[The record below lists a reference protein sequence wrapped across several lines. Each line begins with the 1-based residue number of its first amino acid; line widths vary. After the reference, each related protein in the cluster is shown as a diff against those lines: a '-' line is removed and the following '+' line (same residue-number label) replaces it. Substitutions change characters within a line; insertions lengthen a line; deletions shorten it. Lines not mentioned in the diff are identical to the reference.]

1 MKNNL
6 DASQNLAELINVII
20 NNSEVVGKMNVIIE
34 NSKTITNVI
43 TEIAKSVDT
52 INKKID
58 IKTFKKSS
66 KNLSI
71 VIAGVN
77 EYISGMIDVIN
88 NLKDPKY
95 GITFDKEFQVSMLG
109 VDYNLQR
116 IADATKDEK
125 TKESLNKDLE
135 MTKKSSVPQQII
147 TFSNVIGELFKSFSK
162 LGELAANPK
171 SIISFR
177 IGMEMLKS
185 NITSL
190 MDMMVSTFK
199 SLAVDDK
206 LKDVLDILVTEPETV
221 IRNTKN
227 ITKYT
232 NGKDA
237 PPDTVFKSGDITKK
251 GKQGLLDVI
260 TNTLNII
267 SMINGIP
274 IPNMLFFRIK
284 LKRSMKQITMLWGDL
299 RDFIGDGS
307 QFNPIAIDNLN
318 KTFEGLMQTY
328 GSIEEITKSALKVL
342 SVFKKRHTRRL
353 PKIMRVLFSVN
364 SKDNSVLFVIGQ
376 AVSST
381 DFNNITKEST
391 LEKFDNFAKIIT
403 KLKNI
408 AVSIS
413 IMGVLLVP
421 LLLATLSIKVFKK
434 TIDLILK
441 SFDGDMLK
449 DIEKS
454 QKTINQF
461 AILIGILSASI
472 LLLAITGILVK
483 ESISSIFFVAL
494 YCVLVIG
501 IFYLIT
507 HLIKELKELKIEK
520 EILYLSA
527 VILSISIT
535 VMLLALTGQLIKEE
549 WKNFGIIALFFGVVV
564 LSFIALALA
573 VTLLKELEVT
583 QSILYIAGAVFILSL
598 TAMLLALTSR
608 FIIAEWKNF
617 GIVSLFLAGLIGA
630 AMLLALTTRWIKEAG
645 KSLLYISLS
654 VGILVLIMYL
664 LVPISYLVNEN
675 WDNLLMT
682 LTLLGALVVS
692 VIGVA
697 YASKL
702 IEKGTKPLILIAIT
716 MIILSSS
723 ILILNEAGK
732 NLSWEAFGMFAAIVG
747 LLSALAIGLGV
758 PAVNVLAKAGAI
770 TLIMLGAAFM
780 TFAISLKTIVDSIKT
795 LKDLNID
802 PKNDTD
808 TIKAPIE
815 VLFNILSYANS
826 LDKGI
831 IRTGKRRLRVLSKSM
846 GYISNIAETLQN
858 IASLNLP
865 TKFDKTGK
873 PIDFRS
879 MNKEDFIAAAQN
891 AIGMVR
897 IIACLF
903 GDKEDVKD
911 ITILGSSISI
921 TPITTDDLKLITN
934 KTKRKIR
941 RLSEITSFVGDI
953 AETIQNIASLRV
965 PNGFDEQGK
974 PTGYIHMEERH
985 FTSAAE
991 NVVKIISTLITTIS
1005 SENIEKTIKSLSK
1018 KSLKN
1023 ISVLLSSLGNIKNIV
1038 DAIQSLAEM
1047 RFPVKFDSNGTPTE
1061 WRALTETETET
1072 ARTNLTSLLK
1082 DVLLALSSEELTS
1095 TLNDMSVKARNN
1107 FETIMGS
1114 ISGVNDLVDA
1124 VIKIGSSDKITD
1136 STKTNLTG
1144 MLKDILLAVGSE
1156 ELTKT
1161 LNDLSRKARE
1171 NFETIMGSI
1180 SGVNDLV
1187 DAVVKIGGVDKN
1199 ITIKDGIA
1207 NLKTVINDYAGIF
1220 TNDNKNSN
1228 LNKIDDD
1235 LVDKFNDLFSI
1246 QEKVNKI
1253 DSKKV
1258 SDTNNSFVKF
1268 IDKANSIDTNKIKSV
1283 KDMFAE
1289 MAELSKSLKGDFD
1302 KLADVLSDKLVV
1314 VLEKLQET
1322 ISGIPTNVSVS
1333 QNSVSQNTVSQNN
1346 STNTL
1351 IPNAQSKQQ
1360 TQVNTVQP
1368 QNNDKINKNLV
1379 DIKDSIDDMIALLTS
1394 VKNNT
1399 ENYRGY

>member
-6 DASQNLAELINVII
+6 DASQNLAEIINVII
-20 NNSEVVGKMNVIIE
+20 NNSDVVDKMDVIID

-43 TEIAKSVDT
+43 TELAKSVDT

-58 IKTFKKSS
+58 IKTFKQSS

-77 EYISGMIDVIN
+77 EYIGGMIDVIN

-95 GITFDKEFQVSMLG
+95 GITFDKEFQISMLG

-116 IADATKDEK
+116 IADATKDEN
-125 TKESLNKDLE
+125 TKESLNKDIE

-177 IGMEMLKS
+177 IGMEVLKG

-199 SLAVDDK
+199 SLAVDDN
-206 LKDVLDILVTEPETV
+206 LKGVLDVLVTEPETV

-227 ITKYT
+227 ITKYS
-232 NGKDA
+232 NGKDV
-237 PPDTVFKSGDITKK
+237 PSDTIFKSGDITKK

-274 IPNMLFFRIK
+274 VPNMLTFRIK
-284 LKRSMKQITMLWGDL
+284 LKLSMKQITMLWDDL
-299 RDFIGDGS
+299 HNFIGDGS
-307 QFNPIAIDNLN
+307 QFNPVAIDNLN

-328 GSIEEITKSALKVL
+328 GSIEEITKSAVNVL
-342 SVFKKRHTRRL
+342 SVFKKQHTKRL
-353 PKIMRVLFSVN
+353 PEIMSVLFSVN
-364 SKDNSVLFVIGQ
+364 PKDNSVLFIVGQ

-381 DFNNITKEST
+381 EFNNITKEST
-391 LEKFDNFAKIIT
+391 LEKFDNFKKIIT
-403 KLKNI
+403 TLKQI
-408 AVSIS
+408 AISIS

-421 LLLATLSIKVFKK
+421 LLLAILSIKVFKK
-434 TIDLILK
+434 TIDLILNTFN
-441 SFDGDMLK
+441 SDMLK
-449 DIEKS
+449 NIEKS
-454 QKTINQF
+454 QKAINQF

-483 ESISSIFFVAL
+483 ESISSIFYVAL
-494 YCVLVIG
+494 YCILVIG
-501 IFYLIT
+501 IFYLMT
-507 HLIKELKELKIEK
+507 HLIKGLKELKLEK

-527 VILSISIT
+527 AILSIAMT
-535 VMLLALTGQLIKEE
+535 VLILALTGQLIQEE
-549 WKNFGIIALFFGVVV
+549 WENFGIISLFFGVVV
-564 LSFIALALA
+564 LGFVAVALT
-573 VTLLKELEVT
+573 VKLLKELELT
-583 QSILYIAGAVFILSL
+583 KSILYLAGAVLILSL

-608 FIIAEWKNF
+608 FIIAEWENF
-617 GIVSLFLAGLIGA
+617 GIVSLFLVVLIGA
-630 AMLLALTTRWIKEAG
+630 AMLLALATNWIKEAG

-682 LTLLGALVVS
+682 MALLGALVVA

-697 YASKL
+697 YAAKL

-732 NLSWEAFGMFAAIVG
+732 NLSWEAFGMFAAIVV
-747 LLSALAIGLGV
+747 LLSGLAIGLGY
-758 PAVNVLAKAGAI
+758 PAVKVLAKAGAI

-780 TFAISLKTIVDSIKT
+780 MFAVSLKTIVDTIKT
-795 LKDLNID
+795 MKDLNID
-802 PKNDTD
+802 AKNDAKK
-808 TIKAPIE
+808 IQAPIE
-815 VLFNILSYANS
+815 VLFGILSYANG
-826 LDKGI
+826 LDKKVI
-831 IRTGKRRLRVLSKSM
+831 ITGKRRLRVLSKSM
-846 GYISNIAETLQN
+846 SYISNIAEVLQN
-858 IASLNLP
+858 IASLNIP
-865 TKFDKTGK
+865 TKFDNSGR
-873 PIDFRS
+873 PIGFRS
-879 MNKEDFIAAAQN
+879 MNKNDFIAAAQN

-897 IIACLF
+897 IVACLF
-903 GDKEDVKD
+903 ADEEKPVN
-911 ITILGSSISI
+911 ILGTTITI
-921 TPITTDDLKLITN
+921 TPISDSDLKLITN
-934 KTKRKIR
+934 KTKRKIKK
-941 RLSEITSFVGDI
+941 LSEITSFIGDI
-953 AETIQNIASLRV
+953 AETLQNVASLRV
-965 PNGFDEQGK
+965 PKAFDEQGK
-974 PTGYIHMEERH
+974 PTGYTHMEEDD
-985 FTSAAE
+985 FKKASS
-991 NVVKIISTLITTIS
+991 NVVKIISTLINTIS
-1005 SENIEKTIKSLSK
+1005 SENITKTIKSLSK
-1018 KSLKN
+1018 RSLKN
-1023 ISVLLSSLGNIKNIV
+1023 ISVLLSSIGNIKNVV

-1047 RFPVKFDSNGTPTE
+1047 RFPVKFDSNGTATE
-1061 WRALTETETET
+1061 WRSLTEDETET
-1072 ARTNLTSLLK
+1072 AKNNLTNLLK
-1082 DVLLALSSEELTS
+1082 DILLAVSSEELTS
-1095 TLNDMSVKARNN
+1095 TLNDMGVIARKN

-1114 ISGVNDLVDA
+1114 ISGINELVDA

-1136 STKTNLTG
+1136 STKANLTG
-1144 MLKDILLAVGSE
+1144 MLKDMLLAVGSE

-1161 LNDLSRKARE
+1161 LNDLSKKARN
-1171 NFETIMGSI
+1171 NFESIMGSI
-1180 SGVNDLV
+1180 SGINNLV
-1187 DAVVKIGGVDKN
+1187 DAVVKIGSADKN
-1199 ITIKDGIA
+1199 TTINDGIA

-1220 TNDNKNSN
+1220 TKDNNNSN

-1235 LVDKFNDLFSI
+1235 LVDKFDDLFSI
-1246 QEKVNKI
+1246 QEKINKI

-1258 SDTNNSFVKF
+1258 SDTNNSFIKF
-1268 IDKANSIDTNKIKSV
+1268 IDKANSIDTNKIQTV

-1289 MAELSKSLKGDFD
+1289 MTELSKSLKGNFD

-1333 QNSVSQNTVSQNN
+1333 QNTTNKNN
-1346 STNTL
+1346 STNKL
-1351 IPNAQSKQQ
+1351 GSS
-1360 TQVNTVQP
+1360 VNP
-1368 QNNDKINKNLV
+1368 QNNDKINKNLI
-1379 DIKDSIDDMIALLTS
+1379 DIKDSLDDMILLLTS

-1399 ENYRGY
+1399 DNL

>member
-20 NNSEVVGKMNVIIE
+20 NNSEFVDKMDVIIE
-34 NSKTITNVI
+34 NSKTISNVI

-52 INKKID
+52 INKKVNV
-58 IKTFKKSS
+58 KTFKQSS

-77 EYISGMIDVIN
+77 EYIGGMIDVIN
-88 NLKDPKY
+88 SLKNPKY
-95 GITFDKEFQVSMLG
+95 SITFDKEFQASMLG

-116 IADATKDEK
+116 IADETKDEK

-147 TFSNVIGELFKSFSK
+147 TFSNIIGELFKSFEK
-162 LGELAANPK
+162 LGGLAANPK
-171 SIISFR
+171 SILNFR
-177 IGMEMLKS
+177 IGMEVLKG

-227 ITKYT
+227 ITKYS

-237 PPDTVFKSGDITKK
+237 PPDMVFKSGDITKK

-274 IPNMLFFRIK
+274 VPNMLFFRIK

-307 QFNPIAIDNLN
+307 QFIPKAIDDLN
-318 KTFEGLMQTY
+318 KTFDGLMQTY
-328 GSIEEITKSALKVL
+328 GSIEEIAKSALKVTTI
-342 SVFKKRHTRRL
+342 FKNKHSRRL
-353 PKIMRVLFSVN
+353 PKIMSVLFSTN
-364 SKDNSVLFVIGQ
+364 PKDKSVLFIIGQ

-381 DFNNITKEST
+381 EFNNITKEST
-391 LEKFDNFAKIIT
+391 LEKFDNFGKIIT

-421 LLLATLSIKVFKK
+421 LSLAILSIKVLKK
-434 TIDLILK
+434 NIDLILNT
-441 SFDGDMLK
+441 FDSDMLK
-449 DIEKS
+449 SMEKS
-454 QKTINQF
+454 QSAINRF

-483 ESISSIFFVAL
+483 ESISSIFFVVL
-494 YCVLVIG
+494 YCALVIG

-507 HLIKELKELKIEK
+507 HLIKILKEAKIEK
-520 EILYLSA
+520 EILYLSG
-527 VILSISIT
+527 VILSISMT

-549 WKNFGIIALFFGVVV
+549 WKNFGIVVLFFGVVV
-564 LSFIALALA
+564 LSFVALALA
-573 VTLLKELEVT
+573 VKLLKELEVT

-598 TAMLLALTSR
+598 TAMLLALISR

-617 GIVSLFLAGLIGA
+617 GIVSLFLVGLIAA
-630 AMLLALTTRWIKEAG
+630 AMLLAFTTRWIKEAG

-682 LTLLGALVVS
+682 FALLGALVVA

-697 YASKL
+697 FAAKL
-702 IEKGTKPLILIAIT
+702 IENGVKPLILIAIT
-716 MIILSSS
+716 MIVLSSS
-723 ILILNEAGK
+723 IIILNEAGK
-732 NLSWEAFGMFAAIVG
+732 NLSWEAFGMFAAIVV
-747 LLSALAIGLGV
+747 LLSGLAIGLGAPIV
-758 PAVNVLAKAGAI
+758 GEMAIFGAAV
-770 TLIMLGAAFM
+770 LIMLGAAFM
-780 TFAISLKTIVDSIKT
+780 IFANSLKTIVDSIKT
-795 LKDLNID
+795 MSNLNID
-802 PKNDTD
+802 AEKDTEKI
-808 TIKAPIE
+808 TAPIE
-815 VLFNILSYANS
+815 VLFGVLSYANG
-826 LDKGI
+826 LDKKV
-831 IRTGKRRLRVLSKSM
+831 IRNGKRRLRDLSKSM
-846 GYISNIAETLQN
+846 SYISNIAEVLQN
-858 IASLNLP
+858 IASLKVP

-873 PIDFRS
+873 PIGFRS
-879 MNKEDFIAAAQN
+879 MDKNDFVAAAQN

-897 IIACLF
+897 IVASLF
-903 GDKEDVKD
+903 GDKEKP
-911 ITILGSSISI
+911 ITILGTPISI
-921 TPITTDDLKLITN
+921 TPISNDELKLITN
-934 KTKRKIR
+934 KSKRKIR
-941 RLSEITSFVGDI
+941 QLSKITSFIGDI
-953 AETIQNIASLRV
+953 AETIQNIASLKV
-965 PNGFDEQGK
+965 PKAFDEQGK
-974 PTGYIHMEERH
+974 PTGYIHMEEEH
-985 FTSAAE
+985 FTKAST
-991 NVVKIISTLITTIS
+991 NVVKIISTLINTIS
-1005 SENIEKTIKSLSK
+1005 SENITDTIKSLSK

-1023 ISVLLSSLGNIKNIV
+1023 ISVLLSSIGNIKNVV

-1047 RFPVKFDSNGTPTE
+1047 RFPVKFDSNGNPIE
-1061 WRALTETETET
+1061 WRALTETETG
-1072 ARTNLTSLLK
+1072 AAKTNLTNLLK
-1082 DVLLALSSEELTS
+1082 DILLALSSEELTS
-1095 TLNDMSVKARNN
+1095 TLNGMSVKARNN

-1124 VIKIGSSDKITD
+1124 VIKIGSSDKNI
-1136 STKTNLTG
+1136 N
-1144 MLKDILLAVGSE
+1144 
-1156 ELTKT
+1156 
-1161 LNDLSRKARE
+1161 
-1171 NFETIMGSI
+1171 I
-1180 SGVNDLV
+1180 S
-1187 DAVVKIGGVDKN
+1187 
-1199 ITIKDGIA
+1199 DGIT
-1207 NLKTVINDYAGIF
+1207 NLKTVINDYASIF
-1220 TNDNKNSN
+1220 TNDNENSN
-1228 LNKIDDD
+1228 LNKINNR
-1235 LVDKFNDLFSI
+1235 LVDKFNDIFSI
-1246 QEKVNKI
+1246 QEKMSKL
-1253 DSKKV
+1253 DSKKI
-1258 SDTNNSFVKF
+1258 SDNNSSFIKF
-1268 IDKANSIDTNKIKSV
+1268 IDKANSIDTDKIKSV

-1314 VLEKLQET
+1314 VLEKLQQT
-1322 ISGIPTNVSVS
+1322 ISDIPTNVSVS
-1333 QNSVSQNTVSQNN
+1333 QNTASQNK

-1351 IPNAQSKQQ
+1351 IPNTQSKQQ
-1360 TQVNTVQP
+1360 TQINTVQT

>member
-6 DASQNLAELINVII
+6 DAAQNIAELINVII
-20 NNSEVVGKMNVIIE
+20 NSSEVVGKMDVVIE

-43 TEIAKSVDT
+43 TEIAKSVDI

-58 IKTFKKSS
+58 IKTFKQSS
-66 KNLSI
+66 KNLS
-71 VIAGVN
+71 VVVSGVN
-77 EYISGMIDVIN
+77 EYIGGMIDVIN
-88 NLKDPKY
+88 SLKNPKY
-95 GITFDKEFQVSMLG
+95 SITFDKEFQISMLG

-116 IADATKDEK
+116 IADGTKDENK
-125 TKESLNKDLE
+125 KESLNKDLE

-147 TFSNVIGELFKSFSK
+147 AFSNVIGELFKSFSK
-162 LGELAANPK
+162 LGELAANPQ
-171 SIISFR
+171 SILNFR
-177 IGMEMLKS
+177 IGMTVLKG

-190 MDMMVSTFK
+190 MDMMVSTFE

-221 IRNTKN
+221 IRNSKN
-227 ITKYT
+227 ITKYS

-237 PPDTVFKSGDITKK
+237 PPDTIFKSGDITKK

-267 SMINGIP
+267 SMLNGIP
-274 IPNMLFFRIK
+274 VPNVLLFRIK
-284 LKRSMKQITMLWGDL
+284 LKMSMKQLTMLWGDL
-299 RDFIGDGS
+299 HGFIGDGS

-318 KTFEGLMQTY
+318 KTFEGLMETY
-328 GSIEEITKSALKVL
+328 GNIEEITKSALNVL

-353 PKIMRVLFSVN
+353 PKIMSVLFSTN
-364 SKDNSVLFVIGQ
+364 PKDNSVLFIVGQ

-381 DFNNITKEST
+381 EFNDITKEST
-391 LEKFDNFAKIIT
+391 IEKFDNFAKIIT
-403 KLKNI
+403 KLKNM

-413 IMGVLLVP
+413 IMGALLVP
-421 LLLATLSIKVFKK
+421 LSLAILSIKVLKK
-434 TIDLILK
+434 TIDLILNT
-441 SFDGDMLK
+441 FDSDMLK

-454 QKTINQF
+454 QNAINNF
-461 AILIGILSASI
+461 AILIGILSVSI
-472 LLLAITGILVK
+472 LLLAITGIFVK

-501 IFYLIT
+501 IFYLISR
-507 HLIKELKELKIEK
+507 LIKELKDIKIEK
-520 EILYLSA
+520 EILYLSG
-527 VILSISIT
+527 VILSISMT

-549 WKNFGIIALFFGVVV
+549 WKNFGIVALFFGVVV
-564 LSFIALALA
+564 LGFVAVALA
-573 VTLLKELEVT
+573 VNLLKELEVT

-598 TAMLLALTSR
+598 TAMMLALTSR

-617 GIVSLFLAGLIGA
+617 GIVSLFLVGLIGA

-664 LVPISYLVNEN
+664 LVHISYLVNEN

-682 LTLLGALVVS
+682 FALLGALVVA

-697 YASKL
+697 FAAKL
-702 IEKGTKPLILIAIT
+702 IENGVKPLIIIAIT

-732 NLSWEAFGMFAAIVG
+732 NLSWEAFGMFAAVVG
-747 LLSALAIGLGV
+747 LLSALAIGLGAPV
-758 PAVNVLAKAGAI
+758 VGEMAIFGAVVLI
-770 TLIMLGAAFM
+770 TLGAAFM

-795 LKDLNID
+795 MKDLNID
-802 PKNDTD
+802 TKNDTD
-808 TIKAPIE
+808 KIKAPIE
-815 VLFNILSYANS
+815 VLFNILSYANG
-826 LDKGI
+826 LNKDI
-831 IRTGKRRLRVLSKSM
+831 IRNGKRRLRDLSKSM
-846 GYISNIAETLQN
+846 SYVSNIAEVLQK

-865 TKFDKTGK
+865 TKFDNTGK
-873 PIDFRS
+873 PIGFRS
-879 MNKEDFIAAAQN
+879 MDKNDFVVAAQN

-897 IIACLF
+897 IVASLF
-903 GDKEDVKD
+903 GDKEEPVN
-911 ITILGSSISI
+911 IIGTTISI
-921 TPITTDDLKLITN
+921 TPITEGDLKLITN
-934 KTKRKIR
+934 KSKRKIR
-941 RLSEITSFVGDI
+941 QLSKITSFIGDI
-953 AETIQNIASLRV
+953 AETIQNIASLKV
-965 PNGFDEQGK
+965 PAAFDEQGR
-974 PTGYIHMEERH
+974 PTGYIHMEEKH

-991 NVVKIISTLITTIS
+991 NVVKIISTLINTIS
-1005 SENIEKTIKSLSK
+1005 SENITTTIKSLSK

-1023 ISVLLSSLGNIKNIV
+1023 ISVLLSSLGNIKNVV
-1038 DAIQSLAEM
+1038 DAIQGLAEM

-1072 ARTNLTSLLK
+1072 AKTNLTNLLK
-1082 DVLLALSSEELTS
+1082 DVLLAVSSEELTS
-1095 TLNDMSVKARNN
+1095 TLNGMSAKARKN

-1114 ISGVNDLVDA
+1114 ISGMNDLTNSL
-1124 VIKIGSSDKITD
+1124 IQLGSSDNISKSKSGIT
-1136 STKTNLTG
+1136 
-1144 MLKDILLAVGSE
+1144 
-1156 ELTKT
+1156 ELKT
-1161 LNDLSRKARE
+1161 LLIDYA
-1171 NFETIMGSI
+1171 SI
-1180 SGVNDLV
+1180 F
-1187 DAVVKIGGVDKN
+1187 VKDKN
-1199 ITIKDGIA
+1199 TTSID
-1207 NLKTVINDYAGIF
+1207 
-1220 TNDNKNSN
+1220 
-1228 LNKIDDD
+1228 KIDDST
-1235 LVDKFNDLFSI
+1235 VSKMNSIVSI
-1246 QEKVNKI
+1246 QEKIGKI
-1253 DSKKV
+1253 DNKKI
-1258 SDTNNSFVKF
+1258 SDTNNSFIKF
-1268 IDKANSIDTNKIKSV
+1268 IDKANSIDTNNIKTV

-1333 QNSVSQNTVSQNN
+1333 QKTVSQNN

-1351 IPNAQSKQQ
+1351 IPSTQSKQQ
-1360 TQVNTVQP
+1360 TQVNTLQP

-1379 DIKDSIDDMIALLTS
+1379 DIKDSIDDMISLLTS